1 MCGILGP
8 NRRQES
14 IMNHLKTQIGD
25 IIAKTITILKQE
37 DLTEEDKLQALNNL
51 RAALKLLNN
60 V

>member
-14 IMNHLKTQIGD
+14 IMNHLKTQIGEV
-25 IIAKTITILKQE
+25 IAKTITLLKQE
-37 DLTEEDKLQALNNL
+37 ELSDQDKEKALANL